1 MRSLFTA
8 PQVVS
13 ASLLKLYSSLSST
26 DLRNAVL
33 VVESHSP
40 QPLKNGVRIYLWPY
54 SLHFSLRTN
63 YAYTVTAA
71 SLGIL
76 LQMYCIVVSSF
87 NYGPVKWKPVP

>member
-1 MRSLFTA
+1 MQSLFTA

-40 QPLKNGVRIYLWPY
+40 QPLRNGVFTSVYV
-54 SLHFSLRTN
+54 RTS

-87 NYGPVKWKPVP
+87 NYVPVKWKPVP

>member
-1 MRSLFTA
+1 MQSLFTA

-33 VVESHSP
+33 VVESHSS
-40 QPLKNGVRIYLWPY
+40 QPLKNGVYICGHTAFTSVY
-54 SLHFSLRTN
+54 LRTN

-87 NYGPVKWKPVP
+87 NCVPVKWKPVP